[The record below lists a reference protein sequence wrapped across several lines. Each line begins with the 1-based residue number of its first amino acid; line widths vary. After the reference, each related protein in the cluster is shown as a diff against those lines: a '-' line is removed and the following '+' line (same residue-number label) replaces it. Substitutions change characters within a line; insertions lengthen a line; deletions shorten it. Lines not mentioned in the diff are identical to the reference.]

1 MSKARRNASTQ
12 PAAGG
17 YISLSLAA
25 HDDGPKIGLSQGGV
39 PAVETNK
46 RIGRGSAPRG
56 ASCSSIDPADY
67 PVAPDSDRRDDRARP
82 VRVNGKCMLIARTK
96 ESRQL
101 WCFARPCPARRR
113 ILALHT
119 YIRKATMY
127 IRRHA
132 AVAVMHGAVYVA
144 YKRKR
149 LGSRCCRICFSRRRR
164 RRRRRLVVGP
174 ALCARS
180 RQGTGTRTHMA
191 YNTTIRLEPRTS
203 GRRAR
208 QSGVAADREL
218 KPRGTRRPPGEGPFS
233 LFCIRPTTTHAL
245 HVPRKHACIW
255 TDGAAGRFVYA
266 PTCIARR
273 PEL

>member
-1 MSKARRNASTQ
+1 MTRRVFEKKKHGRLAYPNDEAGMSKARRNASRQ

-96 ESRQL
+96 ESRQH

-119 YIRKATMY
+119 QGYNVYT
-127 IRRHA
+127 A
-132 AVAVMHGAVYVA
+132 ACS
-144 YKRKR
+144 
-149 LGSRCCRICFSRRRR
+149 SR
-164 RRRRRLVVGP
+164 G
-174 ALCARS
+174 
-180 RQGTGTRTHMA
+180 H
-191 YNTTIRLEPRTS
+191 
-203 GRRAR
+203 
-208 QSGVAADREL
+208 
-218 KPRGTRRPPGEGPFS
+218 
-233 LFCIRPTTTHAL
+233 
-245 HVPRKHACIW
+245 
-255 TDGAAGRFVYA
+255 
-266 PTCIARR
+266 ARR
-273 PEL
+273 GGVRSVQEEEAR